1 MKKIAILGSTGSIGT
16 QSLEVIRSQPD
27 MEATVLA
34 AGSNV
39 ELLEKQIREFHPKLV
54 CVYKEDAA
62 KLLKQA
68 VSDLDVTI
76 VSGMDGLIEAA
87 AFPETQIVVTAVVG
101 MIGIRPTIAAI
112 KAGKDIALA
121 NKETLVTAGHLII
134 PMIKQYGVRLLP
146 VDSEHSAIF
155 QSLMGSSPEG
165 STGHKIDKI
174 LLTASGGPFRGW
186 TKEQMKNIRP
196 EDALKHPNWVMGRKI
211 TIVKQSAQTILVDV
225 ENVEEKDFTD
235 LVVEYTGKVAD
246 GYVAG
251 LSSMSTDEVTV
262 KAPTSIIDK
271 IKKVAVR
278 CSLDGTTTNI
288 SKKCPVILYDKND
301 KEIKSDEI
309 ELSDKKIRVN
319 VNVLRAKQVPISTI
333 NKDELGKP
341 ADGYVVD
348 DVILSSDS
356 ITVYGSEESLDSI
369 ESLDIQDDIDVSD
382 AKGDVTQNIDV
393 TGKLPK
399 GLSVSGESTIT
410 VKVLIK
416 KLITRTFEYDASEVS
431 LNDLSSNLDVQLV
444 TKKVKVTLQGE
455 VEVISQLT
463 KDDIAISAD
472 LGKVKEGTTTVHVDV
487 AVPDNTTLMNNV
499 TIKIKAKAK

>member
-1 MKKIAILGSTGSIGT
+1 MKKMLTKLKMSLTNNIGLKFLAVLIALVLWLAIVNVNDPEKTITVSNIPISVTNESAITSRDMVYNVKSEQYLNITVSGKRSIVSNLSAEDFRAT
-16 QSLEVIRSQPD
+16 ASLK
-27 MEATVLA
+27 
-34 AGSNV
+34 
-39 ELLEKQIREFHPKLV
+39 ELSKVNSIPV
-54 CVYKEDAA
+54 
-62 KLLKQA
+62 
-68 VSDLDVTI
+68 DVTTKN
-76 VSGMDGLIEAA
+76 A
-87 AFPETQIVVTAVVG
+87 
-101 MIGIRPTIAAI
+101 
-112 KAGKDIALA
+112 
-121 NKETLVTAGHLII
+121 
-134 PMIKQYGVRLLP
+134 
-146 VDSEHSAIF
+146 
-155 QSLMGSSPEG
+155 SL
-165 STGHKIDKI
+165 
-174 LLTASGGPFRGW
+174 
-186 TKEQMKNIRP
+186 
-196 EDALKHPNWVMGRKI
+196 GREI

-278 CSLDGTTTNI
+278 CSLDGTNTNI

-333 NKDELGKP
+333 NKDALGKP

-410 VKVLIK
+410 VKVVIK

-455 VEVISQLT
+455 EEVISQLT
-463 KDDIAISAD
+463 KDDMAISAD

>member
-1 MKKIAILGSTGSIGT
+1 MKKMLTKLKMSLTNNIGLKFLAVLIALVLWLAIVNVNDPEKTITVSNIPISVTNESAITSRDMVYNVKSEQYLNITVSGKRSIVSNLSAEDFRAT
-16 QSLEVIRSQPD
+16 ASLK
-27 MEATVLA
+27 
-34 AGSNV
+34 
-39 ELLEKQIREFHPKLV
+39 ELSKVNSIPV
-54 CVYKEDAA
+54 
-62 KLLKQA
+62 
-68 VSDLDVTI
+68 DVTTKN
-76 VSGMDGLIEAA
+76 A
-87 AFPETQIVVTAVVG
+87 
-101 MIGIRPTIAAI
+101 
-112 KAGKDIALA
+112 
-121 NKETLVTAGHLII
+121 
-134 PMIKQYGVRLLP
+134 
-146 VDSEHSAIF
+146 
-155 QSLMGSSPEG
+155 SL
-165 STGHKIDKI
+165 
-174 LLTASGGPFRGW
+174 
-186 TKEQMKNIRP
+186 
-196 EDALKHPNWVMGRKI
+196 GRKI

-225 ENVEEKDFTD
+225 ENLEEKDFTD

-278 CSLDGTTTNI
+278 CSLDGTNTNI

-333 NKDELGKP
+333 NKDALGKP

-410 VKVLIK
+410 VKVVIK
-416 KLITRTFEYDASEVS
+416 KLITRTFEYDAYEVS
-431 LNDLSSNLDVQLV
+431 LNDLTSDLDVQLV

-455 VEVISQLT
+455 EEVISQLT
-463 KDDIAISAD
+463 KDDMAISAD

>member
-1 MKKIAILGSTGSIGT
+1 MKKMLTKLKMSLTNNIGLKFLAVLIALVLWLAIVNVNDPEKTITVSNIPISVTNESAITSRDMVYNVKSEQYLNITVSGKRSIVSNLSAEDFRAT
-16 QSLEVIRSQPD
+16 ASLK
-27 MEATVLA
+27 
-34 AGSNV
+34 
-39 ELLEKQIREFHPKLV
+39 ELSKVNSIPV
-54 CVYKEDAA
+54 
-62 KLLKQA
+62 
-68 VSDLDVTI
+68 DVTTKN
-76 VSGMDGLIEAA
+76 A
-87 AFPETQIVVTAVVG
+87 
-101 MIGIRPTIAAI
+101 
-112 KAGKDIALA
+112 
-121 NKETLVTAGHLII
+121 
-134 PMIKQYGVRLLP
+134 
-146 VDSEHSAIF
+146 
-155 QSLMGSSPEG
+155 SL
-165 STGHKIDKI
+165 
-174 LLTASGGPFRGW
+174 
-186 TKEQMKNIRP
+186 
-196 EDALKHPNWVMGRKI
+196 GRKI

-278 CSLDGTTTNI
+278 CSLDGVNTNI

-410 VKVLIK
+410 VKVVIK

-431 LNDLSSNLDVQLV
+431 LNDLSSDLDVQLV

-455 VEVISQLT
+455 EEVISQLT
-463 KDDIAISAD
+463 KDDMAISAD

>member
-1 MKKIAILGSTGSIGT
+1 MKKMLTKLKMSLTNNIGLKFLAVLIALVLWLAIVNVNDPEKTITVSNIPISVTNESAITSRDMVYNVKSEQYLNITVSGKRSIVSNLSAEDFRAT
-16 QSLEVIRSQPD
+16 ASLK
-27 MEATVLA
+27 
-34 AGSNV
+34 
-39 ELLEKQIREFHPKLV
+39 ELSKVNSIPV
-54 CVYKEDAA
+54 
-62 KLLKQA
+62 
-68 VSDLDVTI
+68 DVTTKN
-76 VSGMDGLIEAA
+76 A
-87 AFPETQIVVTAVVG
+87 
-101 MIGIRPTIAAI
+101 
-112 KAGKDIALA
+112 
-121 NKETLVTAGHLII
+121 
-134 PMIKQYGVRLLP
+134 
-146 VDSEHSAIF
+146 
-155 QSLMGSSPEG
+155 SL
-165 STGHKIDKI
+165 
-174 LLTASGGPFRGW
+174 
-186 TKEQMKNIRP
+186 
-196 EDALKHPNWVMGRKI
+196 GRKI

-278 CSLDGTTTNI
+278 CSLDGTNTNI
-288 SKKCPVILYDKND
+288 SKKCPVILYDKN
-301 KEIKSDEI
+301 DEI

-431 LNDLSSNLDVQLV
+431 LNDLSSDLDVQLV

-455 VEVISQLT
+455 EEVISQLT
-463 KDDIAISAD
+463 KDDMAISAD

>member
-1 MKKIAILGSTGSIGT
+1 MKKMLTKLKMSLTNNIGLKFLAVLIALVLWLAIVNVNDPEKTITVSNIPISVTNESAITSRDMVYNVKSEQYLNITVSGKRSIVSNLSAEDFRAT
-16 QSLEVIRSQPD
+16 ASLK
-27 MEATVLA
+27 
-34 AGSNV
+34 
-39 ELLEKQIREFHPKLV
+39 ELSKVNSIPV
-54 CVYKEDAA
+54 
-62 KLLKQA
+62 
-68 VSDLDVTI
+68 DVTTKN
-76 VSGMDGLIEAA
+76 A
-87 AFPETQIVVTAVVG
+87 
-101 MIGIRPTIAAI
+101 
-112 KAGKDIALA
+112 
-121 NKETLVTAGHLII
+121 
-134 PMIKQYGVRLLP
+134 
-146 VDSEHSAIF
+146 
-155 QSLMGSSPEG
+155 SL
-165 STGHKIDKI
+165 
-174 LLTASGGPFRGW
+174 
-186 TKEQMKNIRP
+186 
-196 EDALKHPNWVMGRKI
+196 GRKI

-278 CSLDGTTTNI
+278 CSLDGTNTNI

-333 NKDELGKP
+333 NKDALGKP

-431 LNDLSSNLDVQLV
+431 LNDLSSDLDVQLV

-455 VEVISQLT
+455 EEVISQLT
-463 KDDIAISAD
+463 KDDMVISAD

>member
-1 MKKIAILGSTGSIGT
+1 MKKMLTKLKMSLTNNIGLKFLAVLIALVLWLAIVNVNDPEKTITVSNIPISVTNESAITSRDMVYNVKSEQYLNITVSGKRSIVSNLSAEDFRAT
-16 QSLEVIRSQPD
+16 ASLK
-27 MEATVLA
+27 
-34 AGSNV
+34 
-39 ELLEKQIREFHPKLV
+39 ELSKVNSIPV
-54 CVYKEDAA
+54 
-62 KLLKQA
+62 
-68 VSDLDVTI
+68 DVT
-76 VSGMDGLIEAA
+76 AKNA
-87 AFPETQIVVTAVVG
+87 
-101 MIGIRPTIAAI
+101 
-112 KAGKDIALA
+112 
-121 NKETLVTAGHLII
+121 
-134 PMIKQYGVRLLP
+134 
-146 VDSEHSAIF
+146 
-155 QSLMGSSPEG
+155 SL
-165 STGHKIDKI
+165 
-174 LLTASGGPFRGW
+174 
-186 TKEQMKNIRP
+186 
-196 EDALKHPNWVMGRKI
+196 GRKI

-225 ENVEEKDFTD
+225 ENLEEKDFTD

-278 CSLDGTTTNI
+278 CSLDGTNTNI

-431 LNDLSSNLDVQLV
+431 LNDLSSDLDVQLV
-444 TKKVKVTLQGE
+444 TKKVKVALQGE
-455 VEVISQLT
+455 EEVISQLT
-463 KDDIAISAD
+463 KDDMAISAD

>member
-1 MKKIAILGSTGSIGT
+1 MKKMLTKLKMSLTNNIGLKFLAVLIALVLWLAIVNVNDPEKTITVSNIPISVTNESAITSRDMVYNVKSEQYLNITVSGKRSIVSNLSAEDFRAT
-16 QSLEVIRSQPD
+16 ASLK
-27 MEATVLA
+27 
-34 AGSNV
+34 
-39 ELLEKQIREFHPKLV
+39 ELSKVNSIPV
-54 CVYKEDAA
+54 
-62 KLLKQA
+62 
-68 VSDLDVTI
+68 DVT
-76 VSGMDGLIEAA
+76 
-87 AFPETQIVVTAVVG
+87 T
-101 MIGIRPTIAAI
+101 
-112 KAGKDIALA
+112 K
-121 NKETLVTAGHLII
+121 N
-134 PMIKQYGVRLLP
+134 
-146 VDSEHSAIF
+146 DS
-155 QSLMGSSPEG
+155 L
-165 STGHKIDKI
+165 
-174 LLTASGGPFRGW
+174 
-186 TKEQMKNIRP
+186 
-196 EDALKHPNWVMGRKI
+196 GRKI

-278 CSLDGTTTNI
+278 CSLDGTNTNI

-431 LNDLSSNLDVQLV
+431 LNDLSSDLDVQLV

-455 VEVISQLT
+455 EEVISQLT

>member
-1 MKKIAILGSTGSIGT
+1 MKKMLTKLKMSLTNNIGLKFLAVLIALVLWLAIVNVNDPEKTITVSNIPISVTNESAITSRDMVYNVKSEQYLNITVSGKRSIVSNLSAEDFRAT
-16 QSLEVIRSQPD
+16 ASLK
-27 MEATVLA
+27 
-34 AGSNV
+34 
-39 ELLEKQIREFHPKLV
+39 ELSKVNSIPV
-54 CVYKEDAA
+54 
-62 KLLKQA
+62 
-68 VSDLDVTI
+68 DVTTKN
-76 VSGMDGLIEAA
+76 A
-87 AFPETQIVVTAVVG
+87 
-101 MIGIRPTIAAI
+101 
-112 KAGKDIALA
+112 
-121 NKETLVTAGHLII
+121 
-134 PMIKQYGVRLLP
+134 
-146 VDSEHSAIF
+146 
-155 QSLMGSSPEG
+155 SL
-165 STGHKIDKI
+165 
-174 LLTASGGPFRGW
+174 
-186 TKEQMKNIRP
+186 
-196 EDALKHPNWVMGRKI
+196 GRKI

-278 CSLDGTTTNI
+278 CSLDGTNTNI
-288 SKKCPVILYDKND
+288 SKKCPVILYDKNE

-431 LNDLSSNLDVQLV
+431 LNDLSSDLDVQLV

-455 VEVISQLT
+455 EEVISQLT
-463 KDDIAISAD
+463 KDDMAISAD

>member
-1 MKKIAILGSTGSIGT
+1 MKKMLTKLKMSLTNNIGLKFLAVLIALVLWLAIVNVNDPEKTITVSNIPISVTNGSAITSRDMVYNVKSEQYLNITVSGKRSIVSNLSAEDFRAT
-16 QSLEVIRSQPD
+16 ASLK
-27 MEATVLA
+27 
-34 AGSNV
+34 
-39 ELLEKQIREFHPKLV
+39 ELSKVNSIPV
-54 CVYKEDAA
+54 
-62 KLLKQA
+62 
-68 VSDLDVTI
+68 DVT
-76 VSGMDGLIEAA
+76 AKNA
-87 AFPETQIVVTAVVG
+87 
-101 MIGIRPTIAAI
+101 
-112 KAGKDIALA
+112 
-121 NKETLVTAGHLII
+121 
-134 PMIKQYGVRLLP
+134 
-146 VDSEHSAIF
+146 
-155 QSLMGSSPEG
+155 SL
-165 STGHKIDKI
+165 
-174 LLTASGGPFRGW
+174 
-186 TKEQMKNIRP
+186 
-196 EDALKHPNWVMGRKI
+196 GRKI

-225 ENVEEKDFTD
+225 ENLEEKDFTD

-278 CSLDGTTTNI
+278 CSLDGTNTNI
-288 SKKCPVILYDKND
+288 SKKCPVILYDKNN

-431 LNDLSSNLDVQLV
+431 LNDLSSDLDVQLV

-455 VEVISQLT
+455 EEVISQLT
-463 KDDIAISAD
+463 KDDMAISAD

>member
-1 MKKIAILGSTGSIGT
+1 MKKMLTKLKMSLTNNIGLKFLAVLIALVLWLVIVNVNDPEKTITVSNIPISVTNESAITSRDMVYNVKSEQYLNITVSGKRSIVSNLSAEDFRAT
-16 QSLEVIRSQPD
+16 ASLK
-27 MEATVLA
+27 
-34 AGSNV
+34 
-39 ELLEKQIREFHPKLV
+39 ELSKVNSIPV
-54 CVYKEDAA
+54 
-62 KLLKQA
+62 
-68 VSDLDVTI
+68 DVTTKN
-76 VSGMDGLIEAA
+76 A
-87 AFPETQIVVTAVVG
+87 
-101 MIGIRPTIAAI
+101 
-112 KAGKDIALA
+112 
-121 NKETLVTAGHLII
+121 
-134 PMIKQYGVRLLP
+134 
-146 VDSEHSAIF
+146 
-155 QSLMGSSPEG
+155 SL
-165 STGHKIDKI
+165 
-174 LLTASGGPFRGW
+174 
-186 TKEQMKNIRP
+186 
-196 EDALKHPNWVMGRKI
+196 GRKI

-278 CSLDGTTTNI
+278 CSLDGTNTNI

-431 LNDLSSNLDVQLV
+431 LNDLSSDLDVQLV

-455 VEVISQLT
+455 EEVISQLT
-463 KDDIAISAD
+463 KDDMAISAD

>member
-1 MKKIAILGSTGSIGT
+1 MKKMLTKLKMSLTNNIGLKFLAVLIALVLWLAIVNVNDPEKTITVSNIPISVTNESAITSRDMVYNVKSEQYLNITVSGKRSIVSNLSAEDFRAT
-16 QSLEVIRSQPD
+16 ASLK
-27 MEATVLA
+27 
-34 AGSNV
+34 
-39 ELLEKQIREFHPKLV
+39 ELSKVNSIPV
-54 CVYKEDAA
+54 
-62 KLLKQA
+62 
-68 VSDLDVTI
+68 DVTTKN
-76 VSGMDGLIEAA
+76 A
-87 AFPETQIVVTAVVG
+87 
-101 MIGIRPTIAAI
+101 
-112 KAGKDIALA
+112 
-121 NKETLVTAGHLII
+121 
-134 PMIKQYGVRLLP
+134 
-146 VDSEHSAIF
+146 
-155 QSLMGSSPEG
+155 SL
-165 STGHKIDKI
+165 
-174 LLTASGGPFRGW
+174 
-186 TKEQMKNIRP
+186 
-196 EDALKHPNWVMGRKI
+196 GRKI

-278 CSLDGTTTNI
+278 CSLDGANTNI

-410 VKVLIK
+410 VKVVIK

-431 LNDLSSNLDVQLV
+431 LNDLSSDLDVQLV

-455 VEVISQLT
+455 EEVISQLT
-463 KDDIAISAD
+463 KDDMAISAD

>member
-1 MKKIAILGSTGSIGT
+1 MKKMLTKLKMSLTNNIGLKFLAVLIALVLWLAIVNVNDPEKTITVSNIPISVTNESAITSRDMVYNVKSEQYLNITVSGKRSIVSNLSAEDFRAT
-16 QSLEVIRSQPD
+16 ASLK
-27 MEATVLA
+27 
-34 AGSNV
+34 
-39 ELLEKQIREFHPKLV
+39 ELSKVNSIPV
-54 CVYKEDAA
+54 
-62 KLLKQA
+62 
-68 VSDLDVTI
+68 DVTTKN
-76 VSGMDGLIEAA
+76 A
-87 AFPETQIVVTAVVG
+87 
-101 MIGIRPTIAAI
+101 
-112 KAGKDIALA
+112 
-121 NKETLVTAGHLII
+121 
-134 PMIKQYGVRLLP
+134 
-146 VDSEHSAIF
+146 
-155 QSLMGSSPEG
+155 SL
-165 STGHKIDKI
+165 
-174 LLTASGGPFRGW
+174 
-186 TKEQMKNIRP
+186 
-196 EDALKHPNWVMGRKI
+196 GRKI

-278 CSLDGTTTNI
+278 CSLDGTNTNI

-341 ADGYVVD
+341 VDGYVVD

-431 LNDLSSNLDVQLV
+431 LNDLSSDLDVQLV

-455 VEVISQLT
+455 EEVISQLT

>member
-1 MKKIAILGSTGSIGT
+1 MKKMLTKLKMSLTNNIGLKFLAVLIALVLWLAIVNVNDPEKTITVSNIPISVTNESAITSRDMVYNVKSEQYLNITVSGKRSIVSNLSAEDFRAT
-16 QSLEVIRSQPD
+16 ASLK
-27 MEATVLA
+27 
-34 AGSNV
+34 
-39 ELLEKQIREFHPKLV
+39 ELSKVNSIPV
-54 CVYKEDAA
+54 
-62 KLLKQA
+62 
-68 VSDLDVTI
+68 DVTTKN
-76 VSGMDGLIEAA
+76 A
-87 AFPETQIVVTAVVG
+87 
-101 MIGIRPTIAAI
+101 
-112 KAGKDIALA
+112 
-121 NKETLVTAGHLII
+121 
-134 PMIKQYGVRLLP
+134 
-146 VDSEHSAIF
+146 
-155 QSLMGSSPEG
+155 SL
-165 STGHKIDKI
+165 
-174 LLTASGGPFRGW
+174 
-186 TKEQMKNIRP
+186 
-196 EDALKHPNWVMGRKI
+196 GRKI

-235 LVVEYTGKVAD
+235 LVVEYTGKAAD

-278 CSLDGTTTNI
+278 CSLDGTNTNI

-431 LNDLSSNLDVQLV
+431 LNDLSSDLDVQLV

-455 VEVISQLT
+455 EEVISQLT
-463 KDDIAISAD
+463 KDDMAISAD

>member
-1 MKKIAILGSTGSIGT
+1 MKKMLTKLKMSLKNNIGLKFLAVLIALVLWLAIVNVNDPEKTITVSNIPISVTNENAITSRDMVYNVKSEQYLNITVSGKRSIVSNLSAEDFRAT
-16 QSLEVIRSQPD
+16 ASLK
-27 MEATVLA
+27 
-34 AGSNV
+34 
-39 ELLEKQIREFHPKLV
+39 ELSKVNSIPV
-54 CVYKEDAA
+54 
-62 KLLKQA
+62 
-68 VSDLDVTI
+68 DVTTKN
-76 VSGMDGLIEAA
+76 A
-87 AFPETQIVVTAVVG
+87 
-101 MIGIRPTIAAI
+101 
-112 KAGKDIALA
+112 
-121 NKETLVTAGHLII
+121 
-134 PMIKQYGVRLLP
+134 
-146 VDSEHSAIF
+146 
-155 QSLMGSSPEG
+155 SL
-165 STGHKIDKI
+165 
-174 LLTASGGPFRGW
+174 
-186 TKEQMKNIRP
+186 
-196 EDALKHPNWVMGRKI
+196 GRKI

-278 CSLDGTTTNI
+278 CSLDGTNTNI

-431 LNDLSSNLDVQLV
+431 LNDLSSDLDVQLV

-455 VEVISQLT
+455 EEVISQLT
-463 KDDIAISAD
+463 KDDMAISAD

>member
-1 MKKIAILGSTGSIGT
+1 MKKMLTKLKMSLTNNIGLKFLAVLIALVLWLAIVNVNDPEKTITVSNIPISVTNESAITSRDMVYNVKSEQYLNITVSGKRSIVSNLSAEDFRAT
-16 QSLEVIRSQPD
+16 ASLK
-27 MEATVLA
+27 
-34 AGSNV
+34 
-39 ELLEKQIREFHPKLV
+39 ELSKVNSIPV
-54 CVYKEDAA
+54 
-62 KLLKQA
+62 
-68 VSDLDVTI
+68 DVTTKN
-76 VSGMDGLIEAA
+76 A
-87 AFPETQIVVTAVVG
+87 
-101 MIGIRPTIAAI
+101 
-112 KAGKDIALA
+112 
-121 NKETLVTAGHLII
+121 
-134 PMIKQYGVRLLP
+134 
-146 VDSEHSAIF
+146 
-155 QSLMGSSPEG
+155 SL
-165 STGHKIDKI
+165 
-174 LLTASGGPFRGW
+174 
-186 TKEQMKNIRP
+186 
-196 EDALKHPNWVMGRKI
+196 GRKI

-235 LVVEYTGKVAD
+235 LVVEYTEKVAD

-262 KAPTSIIDK
+262 KAPASIIDK

-278 CSLDGTTTNI
+278 CSLDGTNTNI

-431 LNDLSSNLDVQLV
+431 LNDLSSDLDVQLV

-455 VEVISQLT
+455 EEVISQLT
-463 KDDIAISAD
+463 KDDMAISAD

>member
-1 MKKIAILGSTGSIGT
+1 MKKMLMKLKMSLTNNIGLKFLAVLIALVLWLAIVNVNDPEKTITVSNIPISVTNESAITSRDMVYNVKSEQYLNITVSGKRSIVSNLSAEDFRAT
-16 QSLEVIRSQPD
+16 ASLK
-27 MEATVLA
+27 
-34 AGSNV
+34 
-39 ELLEKQIREFHPKLV
+39 ELSKVNSIPV
-54 CVYKEDAA
+54 
-62 KLLKQA
+62 
-68 VSDLDVTI
+68 DVTTKN
-76 VSGMDGLIEAA
+76 A
-87 AFPETQIVVTAVVG
+87 
-101 MIGIRPTIAAI
+101 
-112 KAGKDIALA
+112 
-121 NKETLVTAGHLII
+121 
-134 PMIKQYGVRLLP
+134 
-146 VDSEHSAIF
+146 
-155 QSLMGSSPEG
+155 SL
-165 STGHKIDKI
+165 
-174 LLTASGGPFRGW
+174 
-186 TKEQMKNIRP
+186 
-196 EDALKHPNWVMGRKI
+196 GRKI

-278 CSLDGTTTNI
+278 CSLDGTNTNI

-431 LNDLSSNLDVQLV
+431 LNDLSSDLDVQLV

-455 VEVISQLT
+455 EEVISQLT
-463 KDDIAISAD
+463 KDDMAISAD

>member
-1 MKKIAILGSTGSIGT
+1 MKKMLTKLKMSLTNNIGLKFLAVLIALVLWLAIVNVNDPEKTITVSNIPISVTNENAITSRDMVYNVKSEQYLNITVSGKRSIVSNLSAEDFRAT
-16 QSLEVIRSQPD
+16 ASLK
-27 MEATVLA
+27 
-34 AGSNV
+34 
-39 ELLEKQIREFHPKLV
+39 ELSKVNSIPV
-54 CVYKEDAA
+54 
-62 KLLKQA
+62 
-68 VSDLDVTI
+68 DVTTKN
-76 VSGMDGLIEAA
+76 A
-87 AFPETQIVVTAVVG
+87 
-101 MIGIRPTIAAI
+101 
-112 KAGKDIALA
+112 
-121 NKETLVTAGHLII
+121 
-134 PMIKQYGVRLLP
+134 
-146 VDSEHSAIF
+146 
-155 QSLMGSSPEG
+155 SL
-165 STGHKIDKI
+165 
-174 LLTASGGPFRGW
+174 
-186 TKEQMKNIRP
+186 
-196 EDALKHPNWVMGRKI
+196 GRKI
-211 TIVKQSAQTILVDV
+211 TIVKHSAQTILVDV

-278 CSLDGTTTNI
+278 CSLDGTNTNI

-431 LNDLSSNLDVQLV
+431 LNDLSSDLDVQLV

-455 VEVISQLT
+455 EEVISQLT
-463 KDDIAISAD
+463 KDDMAISAD

>member
-1 MKKIAILGSTGSIGT
+1 MKKMLTKLKMSLTNNIGLKFLAVLIALVLWLAIVNVNDPEKTITVSNIPISVTNESAITSRDMVYNVKSEQYLNITVSGKRSIVSNLSAEDFRAT
-16 QSLEVIRSQPD
+16 ASLK
-27 MEATVLA
+27 
-34 AGSNV
+34 
-39 ELLEKQIREFHPKLV
+39 ELSKVNSIPV
-54 CVYKEDAA
+54 
-62 KLLKQA
+62 
-68 VSDLDVTI
+68 DVTTKN
-76 VSGMDGLIEAA
+76 A
-87 AFPETQIVVTAVVG
+87 
-101 MIGIRPTIAAI
+101 
-112 KAGKDIALA
+112 
-121 NKETLVTAGHLII
+121 
-134 PMIKQYGVRLLP
+134 
-146 VDSEHSAIF
+146 
-155 QSLMGSSPEG
+155 SL
-165 STGHKIDKI
+165 
-174 LLTASGGPFRGW
+174 
-186 TKEQMKNIRP
+186 
-196 EDALKHPNWVMGRKI
+196 GRKI

-278 CSLDGTTTNI
+278 CSLDGTNTNI

-333 NKDELGKP
+333 NKDELVKP

-410 VKVLIK
+410 VKVVIK

-431 LNDLSSNLDVQLV
+431 LNDLSSDLDVQLV

-455 VEVISQLT
+455 EEVISQLT
-463 KDDIAISAD
+463 KDDMAISAD

>member
-1 MKKIAILGSTGSIGT
+1 MSLTNNIGLKFLAVLIALVLWLAIVNVNDPEKTITVSNIPISVTNESAITSRDMVYNVKSEQYLNITVSGKRSIVSNLSAEDFRAT
-16 QSLEVIRSQPD
+16 ASLK
-27 MEATVLA
+27 
-34 AGSNV
+34 
-39 ELLEKQIREFHPKLV
+39 ELSKVNSIPV
-54 CVYKEDAA
+54 
-62 KLLKQA
+62 
-68 VSDLDVTI
+68 DVTTKN
-76 VSGMDGLIEAA
+76 A
-87 AFPETQIVVTAVVG
+87 
-101 MIGIRPTIAAI
+101 
-112 KAGKDIALA
+112 
-121 NKETLVTAGHLII
+121 
-134 PMIKQYGVRLLP
+134 
-146 VDSEHSAIF
+146 
-155 QSLMGSSPEG
+155 SL
-165 STGHKIDKI
+165 
-174 LLTASGGPFRGW
+174 
-186 TKEQMKNIRP
+186 
-196 EDALKHPNWVMGRKI
+196 GRKI

-278 CSLDGTTTNI
+278 CSLDGTNTNI

-455 VEVISQLT
+455 EEVISQLT
-463 KDDIAISAD
+463 KDDMAISAD

>member
-1 MKKIAILGSTGSIGT
+1 MKKMLTKLKMSLTNNIGLKFLAVLIALVLWLAIVNVNDPEKTITVSNIPISVTNESAITSRDMVYNVKSEQYLNITVSGKRSIVSNLSAEDFRAT
-16 QSLEVIRSQPD
+16 ASLK
-27 MEATVLA
+27 
-34 AGSNV
+34 
-39 ELLEKQIREFHPKLV
+39 ELSKVNSIPV
-54 CVYKEDAA
+54 
-62 KLLKQA
+62 
-68 VSDLDVTI
+68 DVTTKN
-76 VSGMDGLIEAA
+76 A
-87 AFPETQIVVTAVVG
+87 
-101 MIGIRPTIAAI
+101 
-112 KAGKDIALA
+112 
-121 NKETLVTAGHLII
+121 
-134 PMIKQYGVRLLP
+134 
-146 VDSEHSAIF
+146 
-155 QSLMGSSPEG
+155 SL
-165 STGHKIDKI
+165 
-174 LLTASGGPFRGW
+174 
-186 TKEQMKNIRP
+186 
-196 EDALKHPNWVMGRKI
+196 GRKI

-278 CSLDGTTTNI
+278 CSLDGTNTNI

-431 LNDLSSNLDVQLV
+431 LNDLDVQLV

-455 VEVISQLT
+455 EEVISQLT
-463 KDDIAISAD
+463 KDDMAISAD

>member
-1 MKKIAILGSTGSIGT
+1 MKKMLTKLKMSLTNNIGLKFLAVLIALVLWLAIVNVNDPEKTITVSNIPISVTNESAITSRDMVYNVKSEQYLNITVSGKRSIVSNLSAEDFRAT
-16 QSLEVIRSQPD
+16 ASLK
-27 MEATVLA
+27 
-34 AGSNV
+34 
-39 ELLEKQIREFHPKLV
+39 ELSKVNSIPV
-54 CVYKEDAA
+54 
-62 KLLKQA
+62 
-68 VSDLDVTI
+68 DVTTKN
-76 VSGMDGLIEAA
+76 A
-87 AFPETQIVVTAVVG
+87 
-101 MIGIRPTIAAI
+101 
-112 KAGKDIALA
+112 
-121 NKETLVTAGHLII
+121 
-134 PMIKQYGVRLLP
+134 
-146 VDSEHSAIF
+146 
-155 QSLMGSSPEG
+155 SL
-165 STGHKIDKI
+165 
-174 LLTASGGPFRGW
+174 
-186 TKEQMKNIRP
+186 
-196 EDALKHPNWVMGRKI
+196 GRKI

-262 KAPTSIIDK
+262 KASTSIIDK

-278 CSLDGTTTNI
+278 CSLDGTNTNI

-333 NKDELGKP
+333 NKDKLGKP

-416 KLITRTFEYDASEVS
+416 KLITRTFEYGASEVS

-455 VEVISQLT
+455 EEVISQLT
-463 KDDIAISAD
+463 KDDMAISAD

>member
-1 MKKIAILGSTGSIGT
+1 MKKMLTKLKMSLTNNIGLKFLAVLIALVLWLAIVNVNDPEKTITVSNIPIFVTNESAITSRDMVYNVKSEQYLNITVSGKRSIVSNLSAEDFRAT
-16 QSLEVIRSQPD
+16 ASLK
-27 MEATVLA
+27 
-34 AGSNV
+34 
-39 ELLEKQIREFHPKLV
+39 ELSKVNSIPV
-54 CVYKEDAA
+54 
-62 KLLKQA
+62 
-68 VSDLDVTI
+68 DVTTKN
-76 VSGMDGLIEAA
+76 A
-87 AFPETQIVVTAVVG
+87 
-101 MIGIRPTIAAI
+101 
-112 KAGKDIALA
+112 
-121 NKETLVTAGHLII
+121 
-134 PMIKQYGVRLLP
+134 
-146 VDSEHSAIF
+146 
-155 QSLMGSSPEG
+155 SL
-165 STGHKIDKI
+165 
-174 LLTASGGPFRGW
+174 
-186 TKEQMKNIRP
+186 
-196 EDALKHPNWVMGRKI
+196 GRKI

-278 CSLDGTTTNI
+278 CSLDGTNTNI

-431 LNDLSSNLDVQLV
+431 LNDLSSDLDVQLV

-455 VEVISQLT
+455 EEVISQLT

>member
-1 MKKIAILGSTGSIGT
+1 MKKMLTKLKMSLTNNIGLKFLAVLIALVLWLAIVNVNDPEKTITVSNIPISVTNESAITSRDMVYNVKSEQYLNITVSGKRSIVSNLSAEDFRAT
-16 QSLEVIRSQPD
+16 ASLK
-27 MEATVLA
+27 
-34 AGSNV
+34 
-39 ELLEKQIREFHPKLV
+39 ELSKVNSIPV
-54 CVYKEDAA
+54 
-62 KLLKQA
+62 
-68 VSDLDVTI
+68 DVTTKN
-76 VSGMDGLIEAA
+76 A
-87 AFPETQIVVTAVVG
+87 
-101 MIGIRPTIAAI
+101 
-112 KAGKDIALA
+112 
-121 NKETLVTAGHLII
+121 
-134 PMIKQYGVRLLP
+134 
-146 VDSEHSAIF
+146 
-155 QSLMGSSPEG
+155 SL
-165 STGHKIDKI
+165 
-174 LLTASGGPFRGW
+174 
-186 TKEQMKNIRP
+186 
-196 EDALKHPNWVMGRKI
+196 GRKI

-278 CSLDGTTTNI
+278 CSLDGTNTNI

-348 DVILSSDS
+348 GVILSSDS

-431 LNDLSSNLDVQLV
+431 LNDLSSDLDVQLV

-455 VEVISQLT
+455 EEVISQLT
-463 KDDIAISAD
+463 KDDMAISAD

>member
-1 MKKIAILGSTGSIGT
+1 MKKMLTKLKMSLTNNIGLKFLAVLIALVLWLAIVNVNDPEKTITVSNIPISVTNESAITSRDMVYNVKSEQYLNITVSGKRSIVSNLSAEDFMAT
-16 QSLEVIRSQPD
+16 ASLK
-27 MEATVLA
+27 
-34 AGSNV
+34 
-39 ELLEKQIREFHPKLV
+39 ELSKVNSIPV
-54 CVYKEDAA
+54 
-62 KLLKQA
+62 
-68 VSDLDVTI
+68 DVTTKN
-76 VSGMDGLIEAA
+76 A
-87 AFPETQIVVTAVVG
+87 
-101 MIGIRPTIAAI
+101 
-112 KAGKDIALA
+112 
-121 NKETLVTAGHLII
+121 
-134 PMIKQYGVRLLP
+134 
-146 VDSEHSAIF
+146 
-155 QSLMGSSPEG
+155 SL
-165 STGHKIDKI
+165 
-174 LLTASGGPFRGW
+174 
-186 TKEQMKNIRP
+186 
-196 EDALKHPNWVMGRKI
+196 GRKI

-278 CSLDGTTTNI
+278 CSLDGTNTNI

-431 LNDLSSNLDVQLV
+431 LNDLSSDLDVQLV

-455 VEVISQLT
+455 EEVISQLT
-463 KDDIAISAD
+463 KDDMAISAD

>member
-1 MKKIAILGSTGSIGT
+1 MKKMLTKLKMSLTNNIGLKFLAVLIALVLWLAIVNVNDPEKTITVSNIPISVTNESAITSRDMVYNVKSEQYLNITVSGKRSIVSNLSAEDFRAT
-16 QSLEVIRSQPD
+16 ASLK
-27 MEATVLA
+27 
-34 AGSNV
+34 
-39 ELLEKQIREFHPKLV
+39 ELSKVNSIPV
-54 CVYKEDAA
+54 
-62 KLLKQA
+62 
-68 VSDLDVTI
+68 DVT
-76 VSGMDGLIEAA
+76 AKNA
-87 AFPETQIVVTAVVG
+87 
-101 MIGIRPTIAAI
+101 
-112 KAGKDIALA
+112 
-121 NKETLVTAGHLII
+121 
-134 PMIKQYGVRLLP
+134 
-146 VDSEHSAIF
+146 
-155 QSLMGSSPEG
+155 SL
-165 STGHKIDKI
+165 
-174 LLTASGGPFRGW
+174 
-186 TKEQMKNIRP
+186 
-196 EDALKHPNWVMGRKI
+196 GRKI

-225 ENVEEKDFTD
+225 ENLEEKDFTD

-278 CSLDGTTTNI
+278 CSLDGTNTNI

-410 VKVLIK
+410 VKVVIK

-455 VEVISQLT
+455 EEVISQLT
-463 KDDIAISAD
+463 KDDMAISAD

>member
-1 MKKIAILGSTGSIGT
+1 MKKMLTKLKMSLTNNIGLKFLAVLIALVLWLAIVNVNDPEKTITVSNIPISVTNESAITSRDMVYNVKSEQYLNITVSGKRSIVSNLSAEDFRAT
-16 QSLEVIRSQPD
+16 ASLK
-27 MEATVLA
+27 
-34 AGSNV
+34 
-39 ELLEKQIREFHPKLV
+39 ELSKVNSIPV
-54 CVYKEDAA
+54 
-62 KLLKQA
+62 
-68 VSDLDVTI
+68 DVTTKN
-76 VSGMDGLIEAA
+76 A
-87 AFPETQIVVTAVVG
+87 
-101 MIGIRPTIAAI
+101 
-112 KAGKDIALA
+112 
-121 NKETLVTAGHLII
+121 
-134 PMIKQYGVRLLP
+134 
-146 VDSEHSAIF
+146 
-155 QSLMGSSPEG
+155 SL
-165 STGHKIDKI
+165 
-174 LLTASGGPFRGW
+174 
-186 TKEQMKNIRP
+186 
-196 EDALKHPNWVMGRKI
+196 GRKI

-225 ENVEEKDFTD
+225 ENLEEKDFTD

-278 CSLDGTTTNI
+278 CSLDGTNTNI

-319 VNVLRAKQVPISTI
+319 VNVLRAKQVPMSTI
-333 NKDELGKP
+333 NKDKLGKP

-410 VKVLIK
+410 VKVVIK

-431 LNDLSSNLDVQLV
+431 LNDLTNDLDVQLV

-455 VEVISQLT
+455 EEVISQLT
-463 KDDIAISAD
+463 KDDMAISAD

>member
-1 MKKIAILGSTGSIGT
+1 MKKMLTKLKMSLTNNIGLKFLAVLIALVLWLAIVNVNDPEKTITVSNIPISVTNESAITCRDMVYNVKSEQYLNITVSGKRSIVSNLSAEDFRAT
-16 QSLEVIRSQPD
+16 ASLK
-27 MEATVLA
+27 
-34 AGSNV
+34 
-39 ELLEKQIREFHPKLV
+39 ELSKVNSIPV
-54 CVYKEDAA
+54 
-62 KLLKQA
+62 
-68 VSDLDVTI
+68 DVTTKN
-76 VSGMDGLIEAA
+76 A
-87 AFPETQIVVTAVVG
+87 
-101 MIGIRPTIAAI
+101 
-112 KAGKDIALA
+112 
-121 NKETLVTAGHLII
+121 
-134 PMIKQYGVRLLP
+134 
-146 VDSEHSAIF
+146 
-155 QSLMGSSPEG
+155 SL
-165 STGHKIDKI
+165 
-174 LLTASGGPFRGW
+174 
-186 TKEQMKNIRP
+186 
-196 EDALKHPNWVMGRKI
+196 GRKI

-278 CSLDGTTTNI
+278 CSLDGTNTNI

-431 LNDLSSNLDVQLV
+431 LNDLSSDLDVQLV

-455 VEVISQLT
+455 EEVISQLT
-463 KDDIAISAD
+463 KDDMAISAD

>member
-1 MKKIAILGSTGSIGT
+1 MKKMLTKLKMSLTNNIGLKFLAVLIALVLWLAIVNVNDPEKTITVSNIPISVTNESAITSRDMVYNVKSEQYLNITVSGKRSIVSNLSAEDFRAT
-16 QSLEVIRSQPD
+16 ASLK
-27 MEATVLA
+27 
-34 AGSNV
+34 
-39 ELLEKQIREFHPKLV
+39 ELSKVNSIPV
-54 CVYKEDAA
+54 
-62 KLLKQA
+62 
-68 VSDLDVTI
+68 DVT
-76 VSGMDGLIEAA
+76 AKNA
-87 AFPETQIVVTAVVG
+87 
-101 MIGIRPTIAAI
+101 
-112 KAGKDIALA
+112 
-121 NKETLVTAGHLII
+121 
-134 PMIKQYGVRLLP
+134 
-146 VDSEHSAIF
+146 
-155 QSLMGSSPEG
+155 SL
-165 STGHKIDKI
+165 
-174 LLTASGGPFRGW
+174 
-186 TKEQMKNIRP
+186 
-196 EDALKHPNWVMGRKI
+196 GRKI

-225 ENVEEKDFTD
+225 ENLEEKDFTD

-278 CSLDGTTTNI
+278 CSLDGTNTNI
-288 SKKCPVILYDKND
+288 SKKCPVILYDKNN

-309 ELSDKKIRVN
+309 EFSDKKIRVN

-431 LNDLSSNLDVQLV
+431 LNDLSSDLDVQLV

-455 VEVISQLT
+455 EEVISQLT
-463 KDDIAISAD
+463 KDDMAISAD

>member
-1 MKKIAILGSTGSIGT
+1 MKKMLTKLKMSLTNNIGLKFLAVLIALVLWLAIVNVNDPEKTITVSNIPISVTNESAITSRDMVYNVKSEQYLNITVSGKRSIVSNLSAEDFRAT
-16 QSLEVIRSQPD
+16 ASLK
-27 MEATVLA
+27 
-34 AGSNV
+34 
-39 ELLEKQIREFHPKLV
+39 ELSKVNSIPV
-54 CVYKEDAA
+54 
-62 KLLKQA
+62 
-68 VSDLDVTI
+68 DVTTKN
-76 VSGMDGLIEAA
+76 A
-87 AFPETQIVVTAVVG
+87 
-101 MIGIRPTIAAI
+101 
-112 KAGKDIALA
+112 
-121 NKETLVTAGHLII
+121 
-134 PMIKQYGVRLLP
+134 
-146 VDSEHSAIF
+146 
-155 QSLMGSSPEG
+155 SL
-165 STGHKIDKI
+165 
-174 LLTASGGPFRGW
+174 
-186 TKEQMKNIRP
+186 
-196 EDALKHPNWVMGRKI
+196 GRKI

-278 CSLDGTTTNI
+278 CSLDGTNTNI

-319 VNVLRAKQVPISTI
+319 VNVLRAKQVAISTI

-455 VEVISQLT
+455 EEVISQLT
-463 KDDIAISAD
+463 KDDMAISAD

>member
-1 MKKIAILGSTGSIGT
+1 MKKMLTKLKMSLTNNIGLKFLAVLIALVLWLAIVNVNDPEKTITVSNIPISVTNESAITSRDMVYNVKSEQYLNITVSGKRSIVSNLSAEDFRAT
-16 QSLEVIRSQPD
+16 ASLK
-27 MEATVLA
+27 
-34 AGSNV
+34 
-39 ELLEKQIREFHPKLV
+39 ELSKVNSIPV
-54 CVYKEDAA
+54 
-62 KLLKQA
+62 
-68 VSDLDVTI
+68 DVTTKN
-76 VSGMDGLIEAA
+76 A
-87 AFPETQIVVTAVVG
+87 
-101 MIGIRPTIAAI
+101 
-112 KAGKDIALA
+112 
-121 NKETLVTAGHLII
+121 
-134 PMIKQYGVRLLP
+134 
-146 VDSEHSAIF
+146 
-155 QSLMGSSPEG
+155 SL
-165 STGHKIDKI
+165 
-174 LLTASGGPFRGW
+174 
-186 TKEQMKNIRP
+186 
-196 EDALKHPNWVMGRKI
+196 GRKI

-225 ENVEEKDFTD
+225 ENLEEKDFTD

-278 CSLDGTTTNI
+278 CSLDGTNTNI
-288 SKKCPVILYDKND
+288 SKKCPVILYDKNN

-333 NKDELGKP
+333 NKDALGKP

-431 LNDLSSNLDVQLV
+431 LNDLSSDLDVQLV

-455 VEVISQLT
+455 EEVISQLT
-463 KDDIAISAD
+463 KDDMAISAD

>member
-1 MKKIAILGSTGSIGT
+1 MKKMLTKLKMSLTNNIGLKFLAVLIALVLWLAIVNVNDPEKTITVSNIPISVTNESAITSRDMVYNVKSEQYLNITVSGKRSIVSNLSAEDFRAT
-16 QSLEVIRSQPD
+16 ASLK
-27 MEATVLA
+27 
-34 AGSNV
+34 
-39 ELLEKQIREFHPKLV
+39 ELSKVNSIPV
-54 CVYKEDAA
+54 
-62 KLLKQA
+62 
-68 VSDLDVTI
+68 DVTTKN
-76 VSGMDGLIEAA
+76 A
-87 AFPETQIVVTAVVG
+87 
-101 MIGIRPTIAAI
+101 
-112 KAGKDIALA
+112 
-121 NKETLVTAGHLII
+121 
-134 PMIKQYGVRLLP
+134 
-146 VDSEHSAIF
+146 
-155 QSLMGSSPEG
+155 SL
-165 STGHKIDKI
+165 
-174 LLTASGGPFRGW
+174 
-186 TKEQMKNIRP
+186 
-196 EDALKHPNWVMGRKI
+196 GRKI

-278 CSLDGTTTNI
+278 CSLDGTNTNI

-309 ELSDKKIRVN
+309 ELSDKKIRVS

-431 LNDLSSNLDVQLV
+431 LNDLSSDLDVQLV

-455 VEVISQLT
+455 EEVISQLT
-463 KDDIAISAD
+463 KDDMAISAD

>member
-1 MKKIAILGSTGSIGT
+1 MKKMLTKLKMSLTNNIGLKFLAVLIALVLWLAIVNVNDPEKTITVSNIPISVTNESAITSRDMVYNVKSEQYLNITVSGKRSIVSNLSAEDFRAT
-16 QSLEVIRSQPD
+16 ASLK
-27 MEATVLA
+27 
-34 AGSNV
+34 
-39 ELLEKQIREFHPKLV
+39 ELSKVNSIPV
-54 CVYKEDAA
+54 
-62 KLLKQA
+62 
-68 VSDLDVTI
+68 DVTTKN
-76 VSGMDGLIEAA
+76 A
-87 AFPETQIVVTAVVG
+87 
-101 MIGIRPTIAAI
+101 
-112 KAGKDIALA
+112 
-121 NKETLVTAGHLII
+121 
-134 PMIKQYGVRLLP
+134 
-146 VDSEHSAIF
+146 
-155 QSLMGSSPEG
+155 SL
-165 STGHKIDKI
+165 
-174 LLTASGGPFRGW
+174 
-186 TKEQMKNIRP
+186 
-196 EDALKHPNWVMGRKI
+196 GRKI

-278 CSLDGTTTNI
+278 CSLDGTNTNI

-431 LNDLSSNLDVQLV
+431 LNDLSSDLDVQLV

-455 VEVISQLT
+455 EEVISQLT
-463 KDDIAISAD
+463 KDDMAISAD

-487 AVPDNTTLMNNV
+487 AVPDNTILMNNV

>member
-1 MKKIAILGSTGSIGT
+1 MKKMLTKLKMSLTNNIGLKFLAVLIALVLWLAIVNVNDPEKTITVSNIPISVTNESAITSRDMVYNVKSEQYLNITVSGKRSIVSNLSAEDFRAT
-16 QSLEVIRSQPD
+16 ASLK
-27 MEATVLA
+27 
-34 AGSNV
+34 
-39 ELLEKQIREFHPKLV
+39 ELSKVNSIPV
-54 CVYKEDAA
+54 
-62 KLLKQA
+62 
-68 VSDLDVTI
+68 DVTTKN
-76 VSGMDGLIEAA
+76 A
-87 AFPETQIVVTAVVG
+87 
-101 MIGIRPTIAAI
+101 
-112 KAGKDIALA
+112 
-121 NKETLVTAGHLII
+121 
-134 PMIKQYGVRLLP
+134 
-146 VDSEHSAIF
+146 
-155 QSLMGSSPEG
+155 SL
-165 STGHKIDKI
+165 
-174 LLTASGGPFRGW
+174 
-186 TKEQMKNIRP
+186 
-196 EDALKHPNWVMGRKI
+196 GRKI

-278 CSLDGTTTNI
+278 CSLDGTNTNI
-288 SKKCPVILYDKND
+288 SKKCPVILYDKNN

-369 ESLDIQDDIDVSD
+369 ESFDIQDDIDVSD

-431 LNDLSSNLDVQLV
+431 LNDLSSDLDVQLV

-455 VEVISQLT
+455 EEVISQLT
-463 KDDIAISAD
+463 KDDMAISAD

>member
-1 MKKIAILGSTGSIGT
+1 MKKMLTKLKMSLTNNIGLKFLAVLIALVLWLAIVNVNDPEKTITVSNIPISVTNESAITSRDMVYNVKSEQYLNITVSGKRSIVSNLSAEDFRAT
-16 QSLEVIRSQPD
+16 ASLK
-27 MEATVLA
+27 
-34 AGSNV
+34 
-39 ELLEKQIREFHPKLV
+39 ELSKVNSIPV
-54 CVYKEDAA
+54 
-62 KLLKQA
+62 
-68 VSDLDVTI
+68 DVT
-76 VSGMDGLIEAA
+76 
-87 AFPETQIVVTAVVG
+87 T
-101 MIGIRPTIAAI
+101 
-112 KAGKDIALA
+112 K
-121 NKETLVTAGHLII
+121 N
-134 PMIKQYGVRLLP
+134 
-146 VDSEHSAIF
+146 DS
-155 QSLMGSSPEG
+155 L
-165 STGHKIDKI
+165 
-174 LLTASGGPFRGW
+174 
-186 TKEQMKNIRP
+186 
-196 EDALKHPNWVMGRKI
+196 GRKI

-278 CSLDGTTTNI
+278 CSLDGTNTNI

-431 LNDLSSNLDVQLV
+431 LNDLSSDLDVQLV

-455 VEVISQLT
+455 EEVISQLT
-463 KDDIAISAD
+463 KDDMAISAD

>member
-1 MKKIAILGSTGSIGT
+1 MKKMLTKLKMSLTNNIGLKFLAVLIALVLWLAIVNVNDPEKTITVSNIPISVTNESAITSRDMVYNVKSEQYLNITVSGKRSIVSNLSAEDFRAT
-16 QSLEVIRSQPD
+16 ASLK
-27 MEATVLA
+27 
-34 AGSNV
+34 
-39 ELLEKQIREFHPKLV
+39 ELSKVNSIPV
-54 CVYKEDAA
+54 
-62 KLLKQA
+62 
-68 VSDLDVTI
+68 DVT
-76 VSGMDGLIEAA
+76 AKNA
-87 AFPETQIVVTAVVG
+87 
-101 MIGIRPTIAAI
+101 
-112 KAGKDIALA
+112 
-121 NKETLVTAGHLII
+121 
-134 PMIKQYGVRLLP
+134 
-146 VDSEHSAIF
+146 
-155 QSLMGSSPEG
+155 SL
-165 STGHKIDKI
+165 
-174 LLTASGGPFRGW
+174 
-186 TKEQMKNIRP
+186 
-196 EDALKHPNWVMGRKI
+196 GRKI

-278 CSLDGTTTNI
+278 CSLDGTNTNI

-333 NKDELGKP
+333 NKDKLGKP

-410 VKVLIK
+410 VKVVIK

-431 LNDLSSNLDVQLV
+431 LNDLTNDLDVQLV

-455 VEVISQLT
+455 EEVISQLT
-463 KDDIAISAD
+463 KDDMAISAD

>member
-1 MKKIAILGSTGSIGT
+1 MLTKLKMSLTNNIGLKFLAVLIALVLWLAIVNVNDPEKTITVSNIPISVTNESAITSRDMVYNVKSEQYLNITVSGKRSIVSNLSAEDFRAT
-16 QSLEVIRSQPD
+16 ASLK
-27 MEATVLA
+27 
-34 AGSNV
+34 
-39 ELLEKQIREFHPKLV
+39 ELSKVNSIPV
-54 CVYKEDAA
+54 
-62 KLLKQA
+62 
-68 VSDLDVTI
+68 DVTTKN
-76 VSGMDGLIEAA
+76 A
-87 AFPETQIVVTAVVG
+87 
-101 MIGIRPTIAAI
+101 
-112 KAGKDIALA
+112 
-121 NKETLVTAGHLII
+121 
-134 PMIKQYGVRLLP
+134 
-146 VDSEHSAIF
+146 
-155 QSLMGSSPEG
+155 SL
-165 STGHKIDKI
+165 
-174 LLTASGGPFRGW
+174 
-186 TKEQMKNIRP
+186 
-196 EDALKHPNWVMGRKI
+196 GRKI

-278 CSLDGTTTNI
+278 CSLDGTNTNI

-431 LNDLSSNLDVQLV
+431 LNDLSSDLDVQLV

-455 VEVISQLT
+455 EEVISQLT
-463 KDDIAISAD
+463 KDDMAISAD

>member
-1 MKKIAILGSTGSIGT
+1 MKKMLMKLKMSLTNNIGLKFLAVLIALVLWLAIVNVNDPEKTITVSNIPISVTNESAITSRDMVYNVKSEQYLNITVSGKRSIVSNLSAEDFRAT
-16 QSLEVIRSQPD
+16 ASLK
-27 MEATVLA
+27 
-34 AGSNV
+34 
-39 ELLEKQIREFHPKLV
+39 ELSKVNSIPV
-54 CVYKEDAA
+54 
-62 KLLKQA
+62 
-68 VSDLDVTI
+68 DVTTKN
-76 VSGMDGLIEAA
+76 A
-87 AFPETQIVVTAVVG
+87 
-101 MIGIRPTIAAI
+101 
-112 KAGKDIALA
+112 
-121 NKETLVTAGHLII
+121 
-134 PMIKQYGVRLLP
+134 
-146 VDSEHSAIF
+146 
-155 QSLMGSSPEG
+155 SL
-165 STGHKIDKI
+165 
-174 LLTASGGPFRGW
+174 
-186 TKEQMKNIRP
+186 
-196 EDALKHPNWVMGRKI
+196 GRKI

-278 CSLDGTTTNI
+278 CSLDGTSTNI

-431 LNDLSSNLDVQLV
+431 LNDLSSDLDVQLV

-455 VEVISQLT
+455 EEVISQLT
-463 KDDIAISAD
+463 KDDMVISAD

>member
-1 MKKIAILGSTGSIGT
+1 MKKMLTKLKMSLTNNIGLKFLAVLIALVLWLAIVNVNDPEKTITVSNIPISVTNESAITSRDMVYNVKSEQYLNITVSGKRSIVSNLSAEDFRAT
-16 QSLEVIRSQPD
+16 ASLK
-27 MEATVLA
+27 
-34 AGSNV
+34 
-39 ELLEKQIREFHPKLV
+39 ELSKVNSIPV
-54 CVYKEDAA
+54 
-62 KLLKQA
+62 
-68 VSDLDVTI
+68 DVTTKN
-76 VSGMDGLIEAA
+76 A
-87 AFPETQIVVTAVVG
+87 
-101 MIGIRPTIAAI
+101 
-112 KAGKDIALA
+112 
-121 NKETLVTAGHLII
+121 
-134 PMIKQYGVRLLP
+134 
-146 VDSEHSAIF
+146 
-155 QSLMGSSPEG
+155 SL
-165 STGHKIDKI
+165 
-174 LLTASGGPFRGW
+174 
-186 TKEQMKNIRP
+186 
-196 EDALKHPNWVMGRKI
+196 GRKI

-278 CSLDGTTTNI
+278 CSLDGTNTNI

-333 NKDELGKP
+333 NKDALGKP

-369 ESLDIQDDIDVSD
+369 ESLDIQDDVDVSD

-410 VKVLIK
+410 VKVVIK

-455 VEVISQLT
+455 EEVISQLT
-463 KDDIAISAD
+463 KDDMAISAD

>member
-1 MKKIAILGSTGSIGT
+1 MKKMLTKLKMSLTNNIGLKFLAVLIALVLWLAIVNVNDPEKTITVSNIPISVTNESAITSRDMVYNVKSEQYLNITVSGK
-16 QSLEVIRSQPD
+16 RS
-27 MEATVLA
+27 
-34 AGSNV
+34 
-39 ELLEKQIREFHPKLV
+39 
-54 CVYKEDAA
+54 
-62 KLLKQA
+62 
-68 VSDLDVTI
+68 I
-76 VSGMDGLIEAA
+76 VSNLSAEDFRA
-87 AFPETQIVVTAVVG
+87 TAS
-101 MIGIRPTIAAI
+101 
-112 KAGKDIALA
+112 L
-121 NKETLVTAGHLII
+121 KELSKVNSI
-134 PMIKQYGVRLLP
+134 P
-146 VDSEHSAIF
+146 VDVITKNA
-155 QSLMGSSPEG
+155 SL
-165 STGHKIDKI
+165 
-174 LLTASGGPFRGW
+174 
-186 TKEQMKNIRP
+186 
-196 EDALKHPNWVMGRKI
+196 GRKI

-278 CSLDGTTTNI
+278 CSLDGTNTNI

-333 NKDELGKP
+333 NKDKLGKP

-410 VKVLIK
+410 VKVVIK

-431 LNDLSSNLDVQLV
+431 LNDLSSDLDVQLV

-455 VEVISQLT
+455 EEVISQLT
-463 KDDIAISAD
+463 KDDMAISAD